1 MPTTRI
7 IPSAIDKIL
16 QPFAAAFTRPTA
28 RRFLLLA
35 MGLILTF
42 GRRTVTAVLWTLRG
56 MAPGHSSTYH
66 RIFSRAVWSLWQ
78 LGKILTWLIL
88 ATVPSGESILVAV
101 DDTTTQHRGKKVY
114 GKGCH
119 HDAVRSTHTHL
130 VWRWGHRWVVLAILV
145 KFPFAHRPWALPVLV
160 ALYKPEKL
168 NRSEKHRHKTAIV
181 LARQLLATLIHWFP
195 DRHFIVLGDGGYASH
210 DLARF
215 CYRHRRQLT
224 LISRFYPKAGL
235 YEPPPSGPRIGRPR
249 VKGRKL
255 PTPQEAVARRC
266 PTAATVSWY
275 GGESRRIEFVSGS
288 GHWYRGGQ
296 GLVPV
301 RWVFVHD
308 VQGTHRD
315 EYFYTTD
322 PALAAPRIVSLYTAR
337 WSLETTFQELRTHLG
352 FETTKQW
359 VKTSVLRTGP
369 VLLGLFSVVSL
380 IFAEHVRHHRLPIR
394 QTAWYTKTEPTFSD
408 ALATVRWLVWRELLF
423 QHPRFHN
430 PVQKLPD
437 KLKNFLLDRLSGAA

>member
-7 IPSAIDKIL
+7 IPSATEKIL
-16 QPFAAAFTRPTA
+16 HPFAAAFTRPTA
-28 RRFLLLA
+28 ARFLLLA
-35 MGLILTF
+35 AGLILTF

-66 RIFSRAVWSLWQ
+66 RVFSRAVWSLWT
-78 LGKILTWLIL
+78 LGKILAWLIL
-88 ATVPSGESILVAV
+88 ATLPSEEPILVAV

-160 ALYKPEKL
+160 ALYKPETL
-168 NRSEKHRHKTAIV
+168 NKAEKHRHKTAIV

-195 DRHFIVLGDGGYASH
+195 DRRFIVLGDGGYASH
-210 DLARF
+210 ELARF
-215 CYRHRRQLT
+215 CRRHARHLT
-224 LISRFYPKAGL
+224 LISRFHPKAGL
-235 YEPPPSGPRIGRPR
+235 YEPPPASQRMGRPR

-255 PTPQEAVARRC
+255 ATPQEVVERSSR
-266 PTAATVSWY
+266 TAATVSWY
-275 GGESRRIEFVSGS
+275 GGESRRIEFVSGL
-288 GHWYRGGQ
+288 GHWYKTGQ

-322 PALAAPRIVSLYTAR
+322 PTVPAPRIVSLYTAR
-337 WSLETTFQELRTHLG
+337 WSLETTFQELRRHLG

-359 VKTSVLRTGP
+359 VKQSVLRTGP
-369 VLLGLFSVVSL
+369 LLLGLFSVVSL
-380 IFAEHVRHHRLPIR
+380 IFAEHVRMHRPAIR

-408 ALATVRWLVWRELLF
+408 ALATVRWLAWRELLF
-423 QHPRFHN
+423 KHPRFHD
-430 PVQKLPD
+430 PVQKLPI